1 MQLRETFKNHGNTN
15 KYTICAVSAS
25 LALHICIALILIT
38 ITAISTRLKL
48 EEGPIIHVS
57 LVSINTVQKSYL
69 NELPESGIQK
79 KRYSKNREGIVEP
92 MVVVKPIKK
101 QDRVRLPVE
110 TNTHPIAEM
119 QSINPAVVAI
129 PQLTGSGTKD
139 ATTIQYDHKGQ
150 YGSVVPANSS
160 VGELSLAVPRYR
172 DNAHPVYPS
181 VARMRGYEGIVL
193 LSVEIFANGRVG
205 SLMVKKSSGYNVLD
219 ESAREAVSTWKFEP
233 GRKLGNPVTMWVDVP
248 VKFVLKNNNT
258 T

>member
-1 MQLRETFKNHGNTN
+1 M
-15 KYTICAVSAS
+15 
-25 LALHICIALILIT
+25 
-38 ITAISTRLKL
+38 
-48 EEGPIIHVS
+48 
-57 LVSINTVQKSYL
+57 NTVQKSYL
-69 NELPESGIQK
+69 NELPESGE
-79 KRYSKNREGIVEP
+79 RMYSKNSGGIVEP
-92 MVVVKPIKK
+92 AAVVKPNEKH
-101 QDRVRLPVE
+101 DDVRLPVE
-110 TNTHPIAEM
+110 TSTHPIVER
-119 QSINPAVVAI
+119 QSINPTVVTI

-139 ATTIQYDHKGQ
+139 ATRMQYDHKGH
-150 YGSVVPANSS
+150 YGFVVSANSS

-172 DNAHPVYPS
+172 DNALPPAYPS
-181 VARMRGYEGIVL
+181 VARIRGYEGIVL